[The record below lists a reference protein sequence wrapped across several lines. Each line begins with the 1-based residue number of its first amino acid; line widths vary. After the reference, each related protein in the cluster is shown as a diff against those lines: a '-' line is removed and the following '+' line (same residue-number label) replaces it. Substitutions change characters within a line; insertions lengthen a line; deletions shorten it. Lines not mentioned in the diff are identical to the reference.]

1 MRELARRWPGFP
13 GFGRCNETPPISRGH
28 LRGDKKWEEDEQTG
42 IQESPA
48 MTAVRVYFLETRHGG
63 EVATDGGRPPNAV
76 EPPNSPP
83 SPRACPADIFWVME
97 DTGGRLERGGRGNT
111 CPSGR
116 SSGAPTSG
124 GGGGEEQVVDP
135 RGPILGLQKRRA
147 SRVIFGPQ
155 LTELVCQ
162 LGFFAHSRPSW

>member
-1 MRELARRWPGFP
+1 MLHKVQGEEVRELARCWPGFP

-63 EVATDGGRPPNAV
+63 EAATRRGKATNAV

-83 SPRACPADIFWVME
+83 SPRACPADE

-111 CPSGR
+111 CPSRQELRGSDLGR
-116 SSGAPTSG
+116 GRRRGAG
-124 GGGGEEQVVDP
+124 GRPKGTDTRTAEEA
-135 RGPILGLQKRRA
+135 RLEGHI
-147 SRVIFGPQ
+147 
-155 LTELVCQ
+155 
-162 LGFFAHSRPSW
+162 RPPAD